1 MATVTDRIG
10 RFLDEEAP
18 AWGVERVPASDRR
31 FSGIDLAVLWGDL
44 SIGLLVIWTGAFL
57 VPGLSFRAALAA
69 IIAGTLLGCLP
80 LALVGLAGTREG
92 LPTMALFRPVLG
104 VRGSFLPS
112 AINVVQLV
120 GWTAFEFWAMGNV
133 ANAVSR
139 RAGVDAYP
147 LWLAVVAVVCT
158 LLAIGGPIV
167 VVRRWLERFG
177 IYVMLA
183 AGAWITYR
191 LLAAADLGAIWR
203 APGRGGSFWLGVDL
217 VIAMPVSWLPL
228 VADYNRFARSEAE
241 AFRGTYVGYAIGNVW
256 FFALGALVVLAA
268 GAAPEVIGIGEAIL
282 ALAGGVVV
290 LAALLAGETDQAF
303 ANIYSSAVS
312 VQNIAPRLPQRA
324 LVGAVG
330 LLGFVLAAVLGN
342 SAESYELFLL
352 LIGSVFVPLFGVFAA
367 DYFVLRG
374 RRRGGRASEDEHPGV
389 RWIALVPWI
398 AGFAVFHWSAPSPLP
413 GWQRAMEALFSGW
426 LGAPFPLLGSA
437 LGASLPSF
445 AVAFVLAVALL
456 PVGVRRSR
464 SRRAGERQR

>member
-1 MATVTDRIG
+1 
-10 RFLDEEAP
+10 
-18 AWGVERVPASDRR
+18 
-31 FSGIDLAVLWGDL
+31 
-44 SIGLLVIWTGAFL
+44 
-57 VPGLSFRAALAA
+57 
-69 IIAGTLLGCLP
+69 
-80 LALVGLAGTREG
+80 
-92 LPTMALFRPVLG
+92 
-104 VRGSFLPS
+104 
-112 AINVVQLV
+112 
-120 GWTAFEFWAMGNV
+120 MGNV

-191 LLAAADLGAIWR
+191 LMAAADLGAIWR

-228 VADYNRFARSEAE
+228 VADYNRFARTEAG
-241 AFRGTYVGYAIGNVW
+241 AFRGTYFGYAIGNVW

-303 ANIYSSAVS
+303 ANVYSAAVS

-324 LVGAVG
+324 LIGVVG

-367 DYFVLRG
+367 DYFVLR
-374 RRRGGRASEDEHPGV
+374 RRGGRGAEEEHPGV

-398 AGFAVFHWSAPSPLP
+398 AGFAIFHWSAPSPLP
-413 GWQRAMEALFSGW
+413 GWQRAMEALYSDW
-426 LGAPFPLLGSA
+426 LGAPFPLLGSS

-456 PVGVRRSR
+456 PLGVRRSR